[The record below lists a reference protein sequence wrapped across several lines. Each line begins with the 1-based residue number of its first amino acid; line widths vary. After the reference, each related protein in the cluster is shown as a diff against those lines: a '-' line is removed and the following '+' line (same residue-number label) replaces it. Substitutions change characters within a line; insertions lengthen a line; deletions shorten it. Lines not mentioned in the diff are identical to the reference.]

1 MNKHKDVF
9 SFGIF
14 TALGLIGVVFIPA
27 AIFQEIEADWSYG
40 DGVYFAIVSLTT
52 IGFGDI
58 TPRSRAL
65 KRTAVCNIV
74 SDMVTYRACNHL
86 CAGHQNE

>member
-14 TALGLIGVVFIPA
+14 TALGLISVVFIPA

-40 DGVYFAIVSLTT
+40 DGVYF
-52 IGFGDI
+52 
-58 TPRSRAL
+58 
-65 KRTAVCNIV
+65 CNCFSHYYWI
-74 SDMVTYRACNHL
+74 R
-86 CAGHQNE
+86 